1 MNWTKVPAVL
11 DLANLTDNTPDVM
24 YELAKNPQKAIHLDQ
39 LAQVNPQA
47 AFAETKKL
55 AESIKQNQVQF
66 PSTNPPLSPLTP
78 SVNRTDNGPTT
89 KPSSIKVIQL
99 RSIYSIS

>member
-1 MNWTKVPAVL
+1 
-11 DLANLTDNTPDVM
+11 M

-89 KPSSIKVIQL
+89 VSELCQQPWPLINHYLLLRKPSSIKVIQL